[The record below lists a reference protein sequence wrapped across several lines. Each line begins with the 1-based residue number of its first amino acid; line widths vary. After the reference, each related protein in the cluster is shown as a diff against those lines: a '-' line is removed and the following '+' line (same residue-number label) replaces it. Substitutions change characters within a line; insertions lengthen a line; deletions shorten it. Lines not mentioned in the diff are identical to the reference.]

1 MDNYGRQ
8 TTTSTAAN
16 QFSTFDSQLDYS
28 QDLQY
33 TTPSEDYWCDT
44 CTLSYSDCL
53 CYAASP
59 ISTHQSYSGY
69 ETPNSKS
76 YTYSQTP
83 YPATYPTS
91 SASST
96 SSYYASSASSQSQSS
111 YSPIAPAQTPGSGNR
126 AHDSKPAE
134 TSPKRRKRKGSMPPA
149 EAREK
154 RLEQNRRSQRSF
166 RDRQA
171 RLVVDLKQKVE
182 ILTEENEKL
191 VNELSA
197 LGLRNQSHD
206 SNSPG
211 GYSNY

>member
-8 TTTSTAAN
+8 TTTLTAAN

-33 TTPSEDYWCDT
+33 TTPNDDYWCDT
-44 CTLSYSDCL
+44 CSLSYGDCL

-59 ISTHQSYSGY
+59 VSTHQSYAGY

-83 YPATYPTS
+83 YPTTYSTS

-96 SSYYASSASSQSQSS
+96 SSYYTSSASSQHQSS
-111 YSPIAPAQTPGSGNR
+111 YSAIAPAQTPGSGNG
-126 AHDSKPAE
+126 AHDSTPTE
-134 TSPKRRKRKGSMPPA
+134 TSPKRGKRKGSMPPA

-182 ILTEENEKL
+182 ILTEENQKL
-191 VNELSA
+191 ANELS
-197 LGLRNQSHD
+197 GLKISRD